1 MKMRLEILIHYA
13 KIRVYMVHGIPRV
26 YICDLSFNE
35 FYNEWYES
43 LLGSFYQ
50 VK

>member
-26 YICDLSFNE
+26 YIYVTKVLTNFTMNGTKA
-35 FYNEWYES
+35 FWAH
-43 LLGSFYQ
+43 FI
-50 VK
+50 K